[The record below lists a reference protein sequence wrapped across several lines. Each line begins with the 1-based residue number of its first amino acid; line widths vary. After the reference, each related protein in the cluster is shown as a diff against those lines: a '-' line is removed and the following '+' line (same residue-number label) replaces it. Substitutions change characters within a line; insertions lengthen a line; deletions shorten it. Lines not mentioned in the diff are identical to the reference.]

1 MKRKEDQGSQNW
13 LCIEDSS
20 AKGEGRGLGEE
31 WYESTQKYLIHMS
44 YK

>member
-20 AKGEGRGLGEE
+20 AKGEGRGLGEDDMRAH
-31 WYESTQKYLIHMS
+31 KNI
-44 YK
+44 